1 MRYQLRHA
9 PRLRQGLYR
18 RHPCAS
24 AAPAQPRSR
33 LLGVPLVALFALIT
47 VGFGA
52 IAVWSAEAS
61 RWPIAAAAAAL
72 AAWMASLAWAALRKQ
87 RP

>member
-1 MRYQLRHA
+1 M
-9 PRLRQGLYR
+9 
-18 RHPCAS
+18 
-24 AAPAQPRSR
+24 
-33 LLGVPLVALFALIT
+33 PLVALFALIT

-52 IAVWSAEAS
+52 IALWSAEAS
-61 RWPIAAAAAAL
+61 RWPIAVAAAAL